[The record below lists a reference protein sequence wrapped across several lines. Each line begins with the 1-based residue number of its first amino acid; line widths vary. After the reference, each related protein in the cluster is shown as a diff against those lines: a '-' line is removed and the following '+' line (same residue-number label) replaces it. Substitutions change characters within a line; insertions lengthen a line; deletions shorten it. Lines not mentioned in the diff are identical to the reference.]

1 MNLGE
6 ALKNEANWSV
16 TENGADA
23 LVSTGSKLLD
33 FYGSLGNYRTT
44 PHARITAD
52 FDEAYKEDALT
63 ATKLL
68 FYCRDARGGVGER
81 QTFRKILRHLGDNYP
96 EVAKKNIPIVGYFG
110 RFDDLYSLIGTRA
123 EDAMWEFMKEQFEQ
137 DVENME
143 AGKPCSLLA
152 KWIKTPDAS
161 LETTRELGKLTAKK
175 LGYGRNKQMYFKK
188 KLKALR
194 KYIGV
199 VEPYVYTRQFDMIDY
214 SKMPGKALMRYK
226 NIIEKYDGERYQQ
239 YLDSVAKG
247 TAKINSSV
255 VTPYDVVSRYFIN
268 SMNNLVTKQDQT
280 IETMWKNL
288 PDYIDKEKA
297 KNSITVCDVSG
308 SMFGDNAI
316 VVALALTIYAAER
329 NTGFFKDHFIT
340 FSSKPKIQ
348 QLEGVTLLQRLKNL
362 SNADWGMNTDIEA
375 VMRLLLDVAVK
386 NNVPADEMPVAITI
400 ISDMQFDCAC
410 YSNART
416 TYTEKFREKFRQ
428 AGYELPNIIFWN
440 VRNSKSVFHANKDE
454 HNVQLASGC
463 SASVFADV
471 IKSMNMSPYEAML
484 NVISNPRYDVV
495 QV

>member
-6 ALKNEANWSV
+6 ALKKEANWSV
-16 TENGADA
+16 TENGAEA
-23 LVSTGSKLLD
+23 LVSTGSSLLD

-44 PHARITAD
+44 PVDRITAD
-52 FDEAYKEDALT
+52 FDKAYTEDALI

-81 QTFRKILRHLGDNYP
+81 QTFRKILRHLGENYP

-110 RFDDLYSLIGTRA
+110 RFDDLYSLIGTKS

-152 KWIKTPDAS
+152 KWIKTPDSS
-161 LETTRELGKLTAKK
+161 LETTKTLGKLTAKR
-175 LGYGRNKQMYFKK
+175 LGYGRNKQMYFKR

-194 KYIGV
+194 KYIGI
-199 VEPYVYTRQFDMIDY
+199 VEPYIYTRQFEMIDY

-226 NIIEKYDGERYQQ
+226 DIIEKYDSKRYSD
-239 YLDSVAKG
+239 YLDSVNKG
-247 TAKINSSV
+247 EAKINSSV
-255 VTPYDVVSRYFIN
+255 LTPYDVVRNYFSDNMSNIRRQKDDT
-268 SMNNLVTKQDQT
+268 V
-280 IETMWKNL
+280 ETMWKNL

-297 KNSITVCDVSG
+297 KNSIVICDTSG
-308 SMFGDNAI
+308 SMYGDNAI

-340 FSSKPKIQ
+340 FSHNPHIQ
-348 QLEGVTLLQRLKNL
+348 SLEGSTLLQRINNL
-362 SNADWGMNTDIEA
+362 SRADWGMDTNIEK
-375 VMRLLLDVAVK
+375 VMNLLLDVAKK

-400 ISDMQFDCAC
+400 VSDMQFNCAC
-410 YSNART
+410 TGNRGT
-416 TYTEKFREKFRQ
+416 TYIEKFREMYRE

-440 VRNSKSVFHANKDE
+440 VRNSKSVFHTNKDE
-454 HNVQLASGC
+454 NNVQLASGC

-471 IKSMNMSPYEAML
+471 IKSMNMSPYEAMM

-495 QV
+495 QI

>member
-6 ALKNEANWSV
+6 ALKQEANWAE
-16 TENGADA
+16 TENGAEA
-23 LVSTGSKLLD
+23 LVSTGSRLLD

-44 PHARITAD
+44 TGSRITAD
-52 FDEAYKEDALT
+52 FDAAFKEDALV

-81 QTFRKILRHLGDNYP
+81 QTFRKVLRHLGENYP
-96 EVAKKNIPIVGYFG
+96 EVAEKNIPLVGYFG
-110 RFDDLYSLIGTRA
+110 RFDDLYSLVGTKS

-137 DVENME
+137 DVANME

-152 KWIKTPDAS
+152 KWIKTPDGS
-161 LETTRELGKLTAKK
+161 LETTRMLGKLTAKK

-194 KYIGV
+194 KYIGI

-214 SKMPGKALMRYK
+214 SKMPGKALLRYK
-226 NIIEKYDGERYQQ
+226 NLITEYDAQRYAKYLESVSKGE
-239 YLDSVAKG
+239 AKMN
-247 TAKINSSV
+247 ASV
-255 VTPYDVVSRYFIN
+255 VTPYDVVRNYVTN
-268 SMNNLVTKQDQT
+268 SYNCGFKDKKDDT
-280 IETMWKNL
+280 IELMWQNL

-297 KNSITVCDVSG
+297 KNSLIVCDVSG
-308 SMFGDNAI
+308 SMYGDNAI
-316 VVALALTIYAAER
+316 LVALALTVYASER

-340 FSSKPKIQ
+340 FSGRPSIQ
-348 QLEGVTLLQRLKNL
+348 ALEGKTLLQRLKNL
-362 SNADWGMNTDIEA
+362 IRADWGMNTDINA
-375 VMRLLLDVAVK
+375 VMSLLLNVAIK
-386 NNVPADEMPVAITI
+386 NKVAPEDMPVAITI
-400 ISDMQFDCAC
+400 VSDMQFDSAC
-410 YSNART
+410 HNGT
-416 TYTEKFREKFRQ
+416 TYVQKFREQFRQ

-440 VRNSKSVFHANKDE
+440 VRNSKSVFHTNKDE
-454 HNVQLASGC
+454 HGVQLASGC

-471 IKSMNMSPYEAML
+471 IKSMNMTPYEAMM